1 MAQEI
6 VQRETV
12 LLDQARRGD
21 GDAFDALVRRY
32 LGRILATSR
41 RILRN
46 SADAEDNVQN
56 ALFKAFTNLRQF
68 HEHALLSTWLTKIA
82 INEAL
87 MKLRASAAEKQRF
100 TSACNANTEE
110 AIELPSRQSSP
121 EAECISRDLASKAM
135 ASVSPTLCESF
146 VLYAVEGWT
155 QKEVSE
161 TKGITLQTVKTRI
174 FRARRK
180 MKAHLSGKDRVVIG
194 PSVRR

>member
-1 MAQEI
+1 MVQQT
-6 VQRETV
+6 VQRETE

-21 GDAFDALVRRY
+21 GDAFDALVRCY

-56 ALFKAFTNLRQF
+56 ALFKAFTNLWQF
-68 HEHALLSTWLTKIA
+68 HETALLSTWLTKIT

-100 TSACNANTEE
+100 TSACSANTQE
-110 AIELPSRQSSP
+110 AIEVPSSQISP
-121 EAECISRDLASKAM
+121 EAECISRELASKAM

-146 VLYAVEGWT
+146 VLCAVEGWT
-155 QKEVSE
+155 QKELSE
-161 TKGITLQTVKTRI
+161 SKGITLQTVKTRI

-180 MKAHLSGKDRVVIG
+180 MKAQLSGKTG
-194 PSVRR
+194 A